1 MMPDPRYLIISA
13 PTARLL
19 ARGLA
24 STAASLLCGA
34 ILWGCAS
41 APPAAAPAAMPL
53 AAAPPHQAAP
63 EASQRQTVEEQ
74 LADLNLRVAALGTQ
88 PRLGK
93 SDLLSISVYDE
104 ADLSLENIPVRPD
117 GLISFPLVGD
127 VQAEGQTVDELTAD
141 ITERLGQYLL
151 APKVTVVVQQFNS
164 LNYTVAGEV
173 VKPGVYPLQTDV
185 SLVDAIAKAGGLN
198 KGQYRASSV
207 ELADLT
213 HAFVSRNG
221 QVLPVDF
228 VRLLRQGDMRFNIQ
242 LQPGDY
248 INIPSGLSK
257 EIYIIGE
264 VKAPALFAFREEMPL
279 SRTLAMAEG
288 FTADADRSRI
298 HVVRGSLS
306 NPTLI
311 VTDFNKIIT
320 GQAQD
325 VQLEPG
331 DIVFVPT
338 TGLATWARMLNQI
351 VPTIQALQTG
361 IILQQGISSSKG

>member
-1 MMPDPRYLIISA
+1 MFIS
-13 PTARLL
+13 
-19 ARGLA
+19 GM
-24 STAASLLCGA
+24 G
-34 ILWGCAS
+34 
-41 APPAAAPAAMPL
+41 
-53 AAAPPHQAAP
+53 
-63 EASQRQTVEEQ
+63 
-74 LADLNLRVAALGTQ
+74 
-88 PRLGK
+88 
-93 SDLLSISVYDE
+93 
-104 ADLSLENIPVRPD
+104 
-117 GLISFPLVGD
+117 
-127 VQAEGQTVDELTAD
+127 
-141 ITERLGQYLL
+141 L
-151 APKVTVVVQQFNS
+151 APKIGYAISSTWIIVKLGCWPVLMALSGIAFRRPGAVKTLGLVALALLSTGVVMVYQ
-164 LNYTVAGEV
+164 
-173 VKPGVYPLQTDV
+173 KPGT
-185 SLVDAIAKAGGLN
+185 K
-198 KGQYRASSV
+198 
-207 ELADLT
+207 
-213 HAFVSRNG
+213 
-221 QVLPVDF
+221 
-228 VRLLRQGDMRFNIQ
+228 VR
-242 LQPGDY
+242 
-248 INIPSGLSK
+248 
-257 EIYIIGE
+257 E